1 MIPADSQGTTQAVIL
16 AAGEGQRM
24 LPLSKAHLKG
34 MLSVAN
40 KPIIEYIIIE
50 AQKAGIH
57 DFILVTNPKDN
68 AIPHY
73 FGDGTKFGIRISYRH
88 QEKVDGTGAALRTV
102 QDIVRQNFLLF
113 NSDMLI
119 SAADIL
125 QLLHAESITVGV
137 KEKNNTGGF
146 GIIEA
151 QDSRIRRVVEKPAV
165 ASSLLVNT
173 GAYLLN
179 KHIFAAIENTPLSP
193 RGEIELTQALQIL
206 IDQGTAVYC
215 THLESW
221 YDISYPWDLLSAN
234 AHLLSQLDSDNQ
246 GVIEKNVHID
256 GVCRIGSGSIVRSGS
271 YIAGPVI
278 IGDNCDIGPNCYI
291 RSASSIGNNC
301 RVGNGVEIKNSI
313 IMQGSKIPH
322 MNYVGDSII
331 GENCNLGAGTN
342 IANIRFDKK
351 DIAVNGFDTNLK
363 KFGAILGDEV
373 QTGINVSIN
382 AGTIIGNRVRV
393 WPGVVAHGN
402 IPDDTQMKKTN
413 TISATILEKAIDI
426 TVCVD

>member
-1 MIPADSQGTTQAVIL
+1 MTPTDNQDTMQAVIL
-16 AAGEGQRM
+16 AAGNGQRM
-24 LPLSKAHLKG
+24 LPLCQVRPKG

-40 KPIIEYIIIE
+40 KPIIEHIIIE
-50 AQKAGIH
+50 AQRAGIH
-57 DFILVTNPKDN
+57 DFVLVTNPKEN
-68 AIPHY
+68 TIPHY

-88 QEKVDGTGAALRTV
+88 QVKVDGTGAALRTV
-102 QDIVRQNFLLF
+102 QDAVRQNFLLF

-119 SAADIL
+119 SAADVL
-125 QLLHAESITVGV
+125 QLLHAKPITVGI
-137 KEKNNTGGF
+137 KEKNNTVGF
-146 GIIEA
+146 GVIEA
-151 QDSRIRRVVEKPAV
+151 QDDRICRIVEKPAV
-165 ASSLLVNT
+165 APSLLVNT

-179 KHIFAAIENTPLSP
+179 KHIFAAIEDTPLSP

-206 IDQGTAVYC
+206 IEQGTAVYS
-215 THLESW
+215 TRLDTWH
-221 YDISYPWDLLSAN
+221 DISYPWDLLSAN

-246 GVIEKNVHID
+246 GIIEENVHID

-278 IGDNCDIGPNCYI
+278 IGENCDIGPNCFI

-331 GENCNLGAGTN
+331 GENCNLGAGTK

-363 KFGAILGDEV
+363 KFGAILGNEV

-382 AGTIIGNRVRV
+382 AGTVIGNRVRV
-393 WPGVVAHGN
+393 WPSVVAHGN
-402 IPDDTQMKKTN
+402 IPDDTHLQESRYN
-413 TISATILEKAIDI
+413 ISSHS
-426 TVCVD
+426 